1 MPYRSRIL
9 SLLTAPKA
17 IQAADFLES
26 ESPAMVLSH
35 LPRLETGRLVL
46 RALSMRDA
54 QDVFAYSK
62 DPQVA
67 MYVLWD
73 AHESISQT
81 RAYLRSIIRQYRSGE
96 PSTYGIV
103 YKKTGKLIG
112 TVGFMWM
119 NKECRSAEIGYSLS
133 RLYWNQGLMTEAV
146 KAVLELG
153 FRQLKLNRIEA
164 QHDTLNPASGKVMQN
179 CGMVKEGTLR
189 QRIYNKGRFI
199 DVDMYAI
206 VAADY
211 DRFTGTRI

>member
-1 MPYRSRIL
+1 
-9 SLLTAPKA
+9 
-17 IQAADFLES
+17 
-26 ESPAMVLSH
+26 
-35 LPRLETGRLVL
+35 
-46 RALSMRDA
+46 
-54 QDVFAYSK
+54 
-62 DPQVA
+62 
-67 MYVLWD
+67 
-73 AHESISQT
+73 
-81 RAYLRSIIRQYRSGE
+81 
-96 PSTYGIV
+96 
-103 YKKTGKLIG
+103 
-112 TVGFMWM
+112 MWM